1 MKKKTT
7 EQATETETTS
17 ELGSAEES
25 LAPWGNAAMAQD
37 LGGADAEDGGS
48 GILGAAEEEVD
59 AAAGEEEE
67 DEIDMVELGLQV
79 DAAGTAAGQ
88 VVEARIDVLDDLHN
102 DAAPVRV
109 PSTLLTAIELAAVAS
124 TGAASAGIAGSLSA
138 QITNSLSSRSD
149 EAIVRLG
156 ADFVKAT
163 FKDLIDGRI
172 DGATSAGVG
181 WMAKQFLPLTG
192 GPAHEAYFRGQMIG
206 LRTTVADAEMV
217 VKRQARKLALGSDE
231 PVEVATAFAAGLK
244 WAIVDA
250 PPKQQTTGISEW
262 LNLNAQMDLGT
273 VEEDPD
279 KGADLGGMEWDNMS
293 WQEILLGEPAYGV
306 LRADITGLGTANQ
319 EWNLNEVYI
328 SGTSPEFVEEILQVD
343 SSIEEMGLNLFVSG
357 DVYQNV
363 GVTSWVEFGLND
375 AGKLSVA
382 SRDDMGEAWL
392 GFFSRGQHS
401 QPVYVAPSDPM
412 AWRDAEKDA
421 GKGASMILWH
431 LMQDTPRELNVKHG

>member
-1 MKKKTT
+1 MKQTT
-7 EQATETETTS
+7 KQSLTEEETTTS
-17 ELGSAEES
+17 DRPEES
-25 LAPWGNAAMAQD
+25 FAPWGNAAAAQD
-37 LGGADAEDGGS
+37 LAAPQDDGT

-59 AAAGEEEE
+59 EVGLEVG
-67 DEIDMVELGLQV
+67 EIDMVELGLQV

-138 QITNSLSSRSD
+138 KITNSLNSAD

-181 WMAKQFLPLTG
+181 WMAKQFHPLTG

-250 PPKQQTTGISEW
+250 PPKQQATGISEW
-262 LNLNAQMDLGT
+262 LNLNAQMDLGA

-279 KGADLGGMEWDNMS
+279 KGADLGGMEWDKKS

-306 LRADITGLGTANQ
+306 LRAGITGLGTANQ

-343 SSIEEMGLNLFVSG
+343 QSIEEMGLNMFVSG

-363 GVTSWVEFGLND
+363 GVTSWVEFGKND
-375 AGKLSVA
+375 AGKLTVA

-392 GFFSRGQHS
+392 GFFSREQHS

-421 GKGASMILWH
+421 EKGASMILWW
-431 LMQDTPRELNVKHG
+431 LMQDTPKELNVKHG